1 MRAFIGIPVDE
12 TLTQQLQTWVK
23 QVADT
28 DWGQQVRW
36 IPPQNYHL
44 TLRFLGAKVA
54 LQKLEQLQQ
63 TMAEWFAEGMSAF
76 EADVMRIQRFPE
88 ADQGRFIVA
97 TLDTTLL
104 LQCLLD
110 EIQLQLK
117 PLGFSKPQQR
127 FRAHITLGRL
137 PKVNELKLDQ
147 SLSSK
152 TIGCRS
158 NNSIYTSPPSLII
171 FQYTSYWRASR
182 WKLIESTIEGQAP
195 DRPVCLKPRR
205 SPKRFRPN

>member
-28 DWGQQVRW
+28 DWGQQVCW

-54 LQKLEQLQQ
+54 PQKLEQLQQ

-147 SLSSK
+147 LSSV
-152 TIGCRS
+152 
-158 NNSIYTSPPSLII
+158 SLRLEVPLEDHWLQVEQLNLYQSTLTDN
-171 FQYTSYWRASR
+171 FPKYELLAS
-182 WKLIESTIEGQAP
+182 
-195 DRPVCLKPRR
+195 KPLETY
-205 SPKRFRPN
+205 